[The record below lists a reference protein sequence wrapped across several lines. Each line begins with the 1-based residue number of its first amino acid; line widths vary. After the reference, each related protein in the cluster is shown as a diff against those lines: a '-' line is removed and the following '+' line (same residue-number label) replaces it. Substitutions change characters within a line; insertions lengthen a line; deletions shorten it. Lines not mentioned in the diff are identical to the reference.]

1 MNDNKFNFKNWWK
14 AFNRKNTYVLAL
26 GIFLVTTAIYVY
38 QQPAFFEE
46 GGATRL
52 LTSNFRTWLPVI
64 LLGVGQAIVM
74 IGGGLDL
81 AVGSMVSL
89 GNVILALT
97 ITSPEEPVKNLLI
110 VLGVL
115 LYGIFAG
122 FLNGVFTA
130 TLGLQPMITT
140 FATSFIYSGIALLL
154 LPNPGGAIPRE
165 YTKFYRSTAVGGIP
179 LALIIIGV
187 VLLLWGFI
195 KNRKFGRY
203 LFAAGGDPQA
213 AYTTGIRVT
222 RIRISTY
229 MISGFFAAL
238 AAISYSLLTGSGSA
252 TSGDDMTLTS
262 ITAAILGGTALSGG
276 AGSLFGTIL
285 GSIILGTFKNII
297 SGAHVDSWSQVL
309 INALFIIAA
318 LAGPGLVN
326 LLRGRYRHE

>member
-1 MNDNKFNFKNWWK
+1 MSDKFDLKVWWK
-14 AFNRKNTYVLAL
+14 TFNRKNTYVLSL
-26 GIFLVTTAIYVY
+26 GIFIVTTVIYLA
-38 QQPAFFEE
+38 QQPALFEE
-46 GGATRL
+46 GIINRL

-64 LLGVGQAIVM
+64 LLAIGQTIVM

-81 AVGSMVSL
+81 AAGSMVSL

-97 ITSPEEPVKNLLI
+97 ITTTEEPMKNMLI
-110 VLGVL
+110 VVGVL

-140 FATSFIYSGIALLL
+140 FATSFIYSGLALLL

-165 YTKFYRSTAVGGIP
+165 YTKVYRTTDVVGIP
-179 LALIIIGV
+179 LSLVIIGV
-187 VLLLWGFI
+187 VLLVWQFF

-203 LFAAGGDPQA
+203 LFAAGGSPNA
-213 AYTTGIRVT
+213 AYTTGLRVT

-229 MISGFFAAL
+229 MISGFFASL

-252 TSGDDMTLTS
+252 ISGNEMTLTA

-276 AGSLFGTIL
+276 AGSLFGAVL
-285 GSIILGTFKNII
+285 GAIILGTFKNII
-297 SGAHVDSWSQVL
+297 SGARIDSWYQVL
-309 INALFIIAA
+309 INALFIIVA
-318 LAGPGLVN
+318 LAGPGFVN
-326 LLRGRYRHE
+326 LIRGRYRND